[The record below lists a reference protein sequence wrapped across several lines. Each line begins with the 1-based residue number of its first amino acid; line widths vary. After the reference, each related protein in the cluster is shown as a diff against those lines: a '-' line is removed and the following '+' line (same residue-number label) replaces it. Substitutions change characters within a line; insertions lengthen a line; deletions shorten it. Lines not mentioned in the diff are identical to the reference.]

1 MGKDRTE
8 NEIDILAMDRL
19 SIMIHT
25 RIYNST
31 IGRSR
36 AVEPEG
42 EFMNHGLS
50 DQVRTVALD
59 KFVKPAVRAGKVRFS
74 VAVRDLMRHL
84 QADGFPER
92 NWPQVCTAIQAGKF
106 LRENGLEIE
115 GVDGPPKKQSPTVVV
130 RYRVAGRGKTEV
142 AGAEDFPPEGV
153 QANVESPEAWA
164 FRLTERLRGLMK
176 EEISARGGAEGYMR
190 WVRGYD
196 EEEG

>member
-1 MGKDRTE
+1 
-8 NEIDILAMDRL
+8 
-19 SIMIHT
+19 
-25 RIYNST
+25 
-31 IGRSR
+31 
-36 AVEPEG
+36 
-42 EFMNHGLS
+42 MNHGLS

-92 NWPQVCTAIQAGKF
+92 NWPQICTAIQTGKF

-130 RYRVAGRGKTEV
+130 RYRVAGRGKAAV
-142 AGAEDFPPEGV
+142 AEDEELT
-153 QANVESPEAWA
+153 QDEAKAEAESPEAWA

-176 EEISARGGAEGYMR
+176 EEISAHGGTEGYMR

>member
-1 MGKDRTE
+1 
-8 NEIDILAMDRL
+8 
-19 SIMIHT
+19 
-25 RIYNST
+25 
-31 IGRSR
+31 
-36 AVEPEG
+36 
-42 EFMNHGLS
+42 MNHGLS

-59 KFVKPAVRAGKVRFS
+59 KFVRPAVLAGQMQFS

-115 GVDGPPKKQSPTVVV
+115 RVDGPPKKQSPTVVV
-130 RYRVAGRGKTEV
+130 RYRVAGSGCIQSGGTEAV
-142 AGAEDFPPEGV
+142 KKAGPE
-153 QANVESPEAWA
+153 AAAESPSDWA

-176 EEISARGGAEGYMR
+176 DEIGAHGGTEGYIR

-196 EEEG
+196 EEEE